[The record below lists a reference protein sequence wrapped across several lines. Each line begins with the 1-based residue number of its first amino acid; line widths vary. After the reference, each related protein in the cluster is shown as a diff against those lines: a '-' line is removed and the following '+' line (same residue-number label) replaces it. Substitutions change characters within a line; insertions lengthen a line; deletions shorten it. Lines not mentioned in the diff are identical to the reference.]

1 MARRGAPYA
10 RLIPMQDGSLALDSS
25 YDPGLVAALKAAV
38 PYSDRRWNP
47 DERMWRVSP
56 QHGVTVAMLANQ
68 YLGVDVQLPATAAVA
83 SAPETRLIRL
93 EYLGAAKDRGNGET
107 VAFGYVGG
115 DWSVMFPVTV
125 LKRWFELD
133 VTEEPNRPGQAL
145 TLFATLGLRQTADAA
160 AVKTAYRRLA
170 RQWHPDVCKE
180 PDAAEQFMRIQ
191 HAYDVLSD
199 ATMRAR
205 YEAGLALEASM
216 GSDQR
221 GAFSQLTLNI
231 NVWRAPLRCGW
242 LLVEGIPTLGR
253 FSVNRIVQWEDITDA
268 EGRVMTSYWPAGAE
282 MFVSEYL

>member
-1 MARRGAPYA
+1 MARHGGPHA

-47 DERMWRVSP
+47 DEKMWRIGA
-56 QHGVTVAMLANQ
+56 QHGATVASLAAQ
-68 YLGVDVQLPATAAVA
+68 YLGVDVQLPAAVV
-83 SAPETRLIRL
+83 PTPTTETRLVRL

-125 LKRWFELD
+125 LKRWFEVD
-133 VTEEPNRPGQAL
+133 TPPDTEQRPGQAL
-145 TLFATLGLRQTADAA
+145 TLFATLGLKRSADGA

-180 PDAAEQFMRIQ
+180 PDAHEQFLRIQ
-191 HAYDVLSD
+191 YAYDVLSNPQL
-199 ATMRAR
+199 RAR
-205 YEAGLALEASM
+205 YEAGLVLEQSTVGNPQAT
-216 GSDQR
+216 
-221 GAFSQLTLNI
+221 QLTLSMD
-231 NVWRAPLRCGW
+231 VWRAPLRCGW
-242 LLVEGIPTLGR
+242 LLVEGTPTVGR
-253 FSVNRIVQWEDITDA
+253 FAVTRIVQWEDITDT